1 MNEYLIQI
9 LWLLAWPALIIVSYL
24 VVKLMLKRFEKSPYS
39 KSALQKFEMNFEEFH
54 IK

>member
-24 VVKLMLKRFEKSPYS
+24 AVKTDV
-39 KSALQKFEMNFEEFH
+39 
-54 IK
+54 